1 MLKTKEMHQTNWHDI
16 YTQLSPKLLGIC
28 RRYIKDVATAEDIV
42 QDSFIVAIQK
52 ESDLKNKDLLN
63 GWLSR
68 IVINKALNHLK
79 YETKYL
85 STSIENIEFVDE
97 TIMTTPLEL
106 DLKSAILAA
115 DFSQNDLLEAID
127 SLTENHKSVFNLYII
142 DQFSHLEISKLLEI
156 SVGTSK
162 SSLSR
167 ARKNIQGFLVEKL
180 NLNKIEENKKRRILF
195 LLFLGFG
202 NQLFAQ
208 QFRKSFANFEIRPK
222 STLDLSRK
230 VADSTIGF
238 PLKPSNFVSYL
249 SFGIIAVVASIVLI
263 LTFSEKEEIIPQQKQ
278 NLEIK
283 IVENRVITDSSEV
296 ENIILKPSTKQVSD
310 ASKRV
315 EITPKSTVSKV
326 IVPEDTVTKKEPPK
340 VVVIKRQIIKK
351 DTVYVQK

>member
-1 MLKTKEMHQTNWHDI
+1 MLQNNWHDI

-52 ESDLKNKDLLN
+52 ENTLKNKDLLN

-97 TIMTTPLEL
+97 TIMTTPLQL
-106 DLKSAILAA
+106 DIKSAILAA
-115 DFSQNDLLEAID
+115 DFTQNDLLEAID

-142 DQFSHLEISKLLEI
+142 DQFSHMEISKLLEI

-167 ARKNIQGFLVEKL
+167 ARKNIQAFLVEKL

-208 QFRKSFANFEIRPK
+208 QFRKSFADFEIQPK

-230 VADSTIGF
+230 VANSTIEF

-249 SFGIIAVVASIVLI
+249 SFGIIAVVASIMLI

-283 IVENRVITDSSEV
+283 IVENKAIIDSSEV
-296 ENIILKPSTKQVSD
+296 EIINPKPTANQENSVLNKIAVSP
-310 ASKRV
+310 R
-315 EITPKSTVSKV
+315 STVSKV
-326 IVPEDTVTKKEPPK
+326 IVPEDTVTKKEPTK

>member
-1 MLKTKEMHQTNWHDI
+1 MHQTNWHDI

-28 RRYIKDVATAEDIV
+28 RRYIKDAATAEDIV

-85 STSIENIEFVDE
+85 STSMENIAFVDE

-106 DLKSAILAA
+106 DLKSALLAA
-115 DFSQNDLLEAID
+115 DFTQNDLLEAID
-127 SLTENHKSVFNLYII
+127 SLTENHKAVFNLYII

-167 ARKNIQGFLVEKL
+167 ARKNIQAFLVEKL

-208 QFRKSFANFEIRPK
+208 QFRKSFADFEIQPK
-222 STLDLSRK
+222 NPLDLSRK
-230 VADSTIGF
+230 VADSAIQF
-238 PLKPSNFVSYL
+238 PLKSSNFVSYL
-249 SFGIIAVVASIVLI
+249 PLGIIIVIASIMLI

-278 NLEIK
+278 NLESK
-283 IVENRVITDSSEV
+283 IVDNKAIIDSSEV
-296 ENIILKPSTKQVSD
+296 ETKKPKPTANQENSVLNKIAVS
-310 ASKRV
+310 
-315 EITPKSTVSKV
+315 PKSTVSKV
-326 IVPEDTVTKKEPPK
+326 IVEQDTVTKKEPRK
-340 VVVIKRQIIKK
+340 VVVIRKLIIKK
-351 DTVYVQK
+351 DTIYVQK